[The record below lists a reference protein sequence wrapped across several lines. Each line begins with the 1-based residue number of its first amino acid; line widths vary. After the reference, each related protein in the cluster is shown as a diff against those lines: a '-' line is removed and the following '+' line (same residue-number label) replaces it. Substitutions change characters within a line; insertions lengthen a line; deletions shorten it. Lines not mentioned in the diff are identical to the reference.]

1 MPRGAI
7 AGRPARP
14 GAKPALGVAGLCLI
28 ALALTW
34 IVAELVPAAQLRDS
48 AALRDFELLSRPHV
62 DQLANALLHLLD
74 PLLFICWGIAL
85 VTVALVRRRPRVALA
100 VALVMALAPFTAET
114 LKPLLAHT
122 HVQIAGATHIAAASW
137 PSGHSTA
144 ALALVLCAVL
154 VAPVHLRPLVTGLG
168 AAYAAAVGCS
178 LADPRLAHAERR
190 LRRLPRGGPVDG
202 AGRGR
207 PARGRSALA
216 ARALSRALRSLAGRR
231 RRHARRDP
239 RVTRAPRPRR
249 VCAFTA
255 RLRMNRRSESL
266 FR

>member
-1 MPRGAI
+1 MPRGAT
-7 AGRPARP
+7 GSRPARP

-28 ALALTW
+28 ALTLTW
-34 IVAELVPAAQLRDS
+34 MVAELLPAAQLRDS
-48 AALRDFELLSRPHV
+48 AALRDFEMLSRPHV

-100 VALVMALAPFTAET
+100 VALVLALAPFTAET

-178 LADPRLAHAERR
+178 LLILAWHMPSDVFGGYLVAALWMALAVAGLRAADRR
-190 LRRLPRGGPVDG
+190 W
-202 AGRGR
+202 
-207 PARGRSALA
+207 PAVRSRGRSGAFRSGA
-216 ARALSRALRSLAGRR
+216 GAMRAGI
-231 RRHARRDP
+231 P
-239 RVTRAPRPRR
+239 K
-249 VCAFTA
+249 
-255 RLRMNRRSESL
+255 
-266 FR
+266 

>member
-1 MPRGAI
+1 MSRGAI
-7 AGRPARP
+7 TSHPARP

-34 IVAELVPAAQLRDS
+34 MVAELLPAAQLRDS

-85 VTVALVRRRPRVALA
+85 VTVALVRRRPRVAVA
-100 VALVMALAPFTAET
+100 VAFVMALAPFTAET
-114 LKPLLAHT
+114 LKPLLAHS
-122 HVQIAGATHIAAASW
+122 HVQVAGATHIAAASW

-178 LADPRLAHAERR
+178 LLILAWHMPSDVFGGYLVAALWMALAVAGLRAADRR
-190 LRRLPRGGPVDG
+190 WP
-202 AGRGR
+202 
-207 PARGRSALA
+207 PARSRGRSGAFRPGA
-216 ARALSRALRSLAGRR
+216 GAVRAGI
-231 RRHARRDP
+231 P
-239 RVTRAPRPRR
+239 
-249 VCAFTA
+249 
-255 RLRMNRRSESL
+255 E
-266 FR
+266 